1 MGTLSSF
8 FGYILNFIYNLVSNY
23 GVAIIIFSIVLKIL
37 LLPLS
42 IKQQKTLIKTNKIQ
56 DKIKNIQN
64 KYSKKDGEKPTPEE
78 QAKMNQELMALYKK
92 EGISPFSGCLP
103 TIIQLILLIAI
114 FSVVRNP
121 LTHMLKVNSQTVD
134 KISNYITTENEGYKI
149 NRTYPQVSILKYI
162 SENQEKVIY
171 VGNDE
176 NKGKEETAENTDNTE
191 NKEET
196 PTENIEQ
203 NDEQKTEDIKNE
215 NNENEG
221 KEEIK
226 LKDLYINMNFLGI
239 DLNKIPQENFGD
251 FTVYIIPVLYV
262 LTSILSMKL
271 TTMKS
276 KKKNDEDEIIEVQ
289 KVVEPGEED
298 PIDET
303 EDKKDKKEEEFN
315 MSDQMNKNM
324 SWFMPIMAVTIAIVA
339 PLGLA
344 LYWLMNNVLMIL
356 ERLIIGKI
364 LDSKKEA

>member
-1 MGTLSSF
+1 MGTLSGF

-23 GVAIIIFSIVLKIL
+23 GVAIIIFSIVLKVL

-64 KYSKKDGEKPTPEE
+64 KYSKKDGEKTTPEE

-121 LTHMLKVNSQTVD
+121 LTHMLKVDSQTVD

-149 NRTYPQVSILKYI
+149 NKTYPQVSILKYI
-162 SENQEKVIY
+162 SENKEKVIY

-176 NKGKEETAENTDNTE
+176 NKEKTEEAAETAENKEENTVENTE
-191 NKEET
+191 
-196 PTENIEQ
+196 Q
-203 NDEQKTEDIKNE
+203 NEEQKTDEQV
-215 NNENEG
+215 NNNDENEK

-226 LKDLYINMNFLGI
+226 LNDLYINMNFLGI

-262 LTSILSMKL
+262 LTSVLSMKL
-271 TTMKS
+271 TTMKT
-276 KKKNDEDEIIEVQ
+276 KKKNDEEEIIEVQ
-289 KVVEPGEED
+289 KVVEPGEEE
-298 PIDET
+298 ISTEES
-303 EDKKDKKEEEFN
+303 EDKKGKKEEEFN

-356 ERLIIGKI
+356 ERIIIGKI